1 MFWVRGAPQEKKTLS
16 LRQAAGAAH
25 WNAAALPP
33 DVSPG
38 LQEVA
43 FYATRVTAPPDER
56 DQVNSSA
63 TYAFATDI
71 VAVEVDPDTFDV
83 RIVQYTT
90 VHDAGR
96 ILNPMLVEGQ
106 IYGATVHGLGGAFFE
121 EFKYDADGQLL
132 TGSLMDYLCPTA
144 TESPRLVID
153 HLETPSPV
161 TLLGA
166 KGVGEGNC
174 MSTPPALANAVA
186 DALRPLGV
194 HINSL
199 PITPDALFQA
209 VVRESA

>member
-1 MFWVRGAPQEKKTLS
+1 M
-16 LRQAAGAAH
+16 
-25 WNAAALPP
+25 
-33 DVSPG
+33 
-38 LQEVA
+38 
-43 FYATRVTAPPDER
+43 
-56 DQVNSSA
+56 NSSA
-63 TYAFATDI
+63 TYAFVADIAT
-71 VAVEVDPDTFDV
+71 VEIDPVTFDI
-83 RIVQYTT
+83 RITHYTT

-106 IYGATVHGLGGAFFE
+106 IYGATVHGIGGALFE

-132 TGSLMDYLCPTA
+132 TGSLMDYLCQTA

-153 HLETPSPV
+153 HLETLSPV

-174 MSTPPALANAVA
+174 MSTPPVLANAVA

-199 PITPDALFQA
+199 PITPESLFAAARSLQTPA
-209 VVRESA
+209 RKA